1 MGTNPRDYNI
11 FMHKFAEEITS
22 NDYLQSINA
31 VHMSMLVDYAN
42 THPDKHIYNYSMN
55 TKVLGEKY
63 EKDMNTKVLGGKYEK
78 ELEYT
83 YKVIPGVVNEKIAQ
97 ALARQMYKDG
107 KLKTKVFL

>member
-22 NDYLQSINA
+22 NDYLHSINA

-63 EKDMNTKVLGGKYEK
+63 GK

-83 YKVIPGVVNEKIAQ
+83 YKVIPGVVDEKIAQ
-97 ALARQMYKDG
+97 ALAKQMYKDG
-107 KLKTKVFL
+107 KLKTRVFL

>member
-42 THPDKHIYNYSMN
+42 NHPDKHIYNYS
-55 TKVLGEKY
+55 
-63 EKDMNTKVLGGKYEK
+63 MNTKVLGGKYEK

-83 YKVIPGVVNEKIAQ
+83 YKVIPGVVDEKIAQ

-107 KLKTKVFL
+107 KLKTRVFL